1 MGGDTYT
8 LDTLTK
14 RQDYELIR
22 GALLNDRS
30 SFESHW
36 QDIANFMKP
45 RRTRWFA
52 DDKNRG
58 DKRNQKIIDS
68 TATFAAD
75 TLRSGMHA
83 GLTSPARPWMKLTT
97 PDPDLAEVKL
107 VKEWLQVVTRIMLT
121 AFEKSN
127 LYNVLPTTY
136 GDMGV
141 FGTAAMSILEDTRDP
156 FRAYSY
162 PIGSYTLGVDQR
174 GRVDTFVRNYT
185 MRIRDIVKEFG
196 VIPGTRNI
204 DWSRLS
210 ATVRQLWERSD
221 YNQTQEICWI
231 ITPNE
236 DFDPRK
242 LESKFKPYASC
253 WFEIGGR
260 SDVFLRERGFDEFP
274 ILAPRWEVTGEDTY
288 GTECPGMTALGDV
301 KQLQVGE
308 RRGMQA
314 VEKTINP
321 PLQAPP
327 SMRNQKTS
335 LLPGEISYVAEL
347 NGQNTG
353 IRAIHEMNF
362 AIDKLEQK
370 QQAVRM
376 RIERAF
382 YTDLFLMMASSDR
395 REITAREI
403 DERHEEKLLALGPVL
418 ERSKDELHD
427 PMIDR
432 TFNMMARNGMFPDP
446 PEELRGVPSLKVD
459 YLSLMA
465 AAQKLV
471 SVSGHERFLQGT
483 IQFAAVYP
491 EARYKVNI
499 NRAVDRYGEMLSI
512 EPDILRTDEE
522 ADALLNAD
530 REAQA
535 KAQQAENVS
544 KMAAGARNLSQTD
557 MTSDNALTRLVDTVR
572 GA

>member
-1 MGGDTYT
+1 MVGDLYT
-8 LDTLTK
+8 TDPISK
-14 RQDYELIR
+14 RKEFEMVRASLMR
-22 GALLNDRS
+22 DRT
-30 SFESHW
+30 SFEAHW
-36 QDIANFMKP
+36 QEIANFMKP

-75 TLRSGMHA
+75 VLRSGMHA
-83 GLTSPARPWMKLTT
+83 GLTSPARPWMKLTVE
-97 PDPDLAEVKL
+97 DPSLAEYKP
-107 VKEWLQVVTRIMLT
+107 VKEWLQTVTKITLT
-121 AFEKSN
+121 SYEKSN

-141 FGTAAMSILEDTRDP
+141 FGTAAMSILEDPRDP

-162 PIGSYTLGVDQR
+162 PIGSYSLGMDSR
-174 GRVDTFVRNYT
+174 GRVDTFIRNYT
-185 MRIRDIVKEFG
+185 MTVRSIVREFG
-196 VIPGTRNI
+196 VIPGTKRI

-210 ATVRQLWERSD
+210 TNVKTQWDRAE
-221 YNQTQEICWI
+221 YNQTVEVCWI

-242 LESKFKPYASC
+242 IESKYKPFGSC
-253 WFEIGGR
+253 WFEVGG
-260 SDVFLRERGFDEFP
+260 DNNKFLRERGFDEFP

-314 VEKTINP
+314 VEKMINP

-335 LLPGEISYVAEL
+335 LLPGDVSYVTEL
-347 NGQNTG
+347 GGPNTG
-353 IRAIHEMNF
+353 IRPVHEMNF
-362 AIDKLEQK
+362 AIDKLDMK
-370 QQAVRM
+370 QQSVRM

-395 REITAREI
+395 RDITAREI

-427 PMIDR
+427 PMVDR
-432 TFNMMARNGMFPDP
+432 TFAMNSRNGMYPPP
-446 PEELRGVPSLKVD
+446 PEELHNVNLKVD

-483 IQFAAVYP
+483 VQLAAAWP
-491 EARYKVNI
+491 EARFKVNV
-499 NRAVDRYGEMLSI
+499 NRAVDRYAEMLSV
-512 EPDILRTDEE
+512 EPDILRTDDE
-522 ADALLNAD
+522 ADALMQA
-530 REAQA
+530 EQQAAA
-535 KAQQAENVS
+535 KAQQADNIN

-557 MTSDNALTRLVDTVR
+557 MTSDNALTRLTDQVR